1 MRVLGF
7 IGLVF
12 FFVSACKETGNIY
25 VSSQLIPITDTISPK
40 TNIDSIISPYRTAM
54 DEQMSKVLGYAAC
67 DHQKERPEGNL
78 GNLVADLV
86 FENALIDFKDSSGV
100 RIITLLNHGG
110 LRAPINK
117 GEIQLRNVYEL
128 MPFDNEIV
136 YLKLRAEKFSEIYSY
151 LKVSGGEPFSGF
163 SNADSLSII
172 DFWVVTSDYLADG
185 GDRMNFFL
193 EPLAYHRTGRLL
205 RDEIINY
212 ISQTDTI
219 CVSKD
224 GRWR

>member
-1 MRVLGF
+1 MRVLGL
-7 IGLVF
+7 IGLILL
-12 FFVSACKETGNIY
+12 FVSSCKETNNLY
-25 VSSQLIPITDTISPK
+25 VSSQLIPITDTITTQSSV
-40 TNIDSIISPYRTAM
+40 DSLILPYRKSM
-54 DEQMSKVLGYAAC
+54 DEQMSKILGYAAC
-67 DHQKERPEGNL
+67 DHYKERPVGNL

-86 FENALIDFKDSSGV
+86 LENALIDFKDSSDIY
-100 RIITLLNHGG
+100 IITLLNHGG

-136 YLKLRAEKFSEIYSY
+136 YLKLQSEKFSEIYSY
-151 LKVSGGEPFSGF
+151 LKLSGGEPLSGF
-163 SNADSLSII
+163 SFKDSVLTT

-185 GDRMNFFL
+185 GDRMNFFF
-193 EPLAYHRTGRLL
+193 EPLVYYRTGRLL

-212 ISQTDTI
+212 ISESDTI

-224 GRWR
+224 SRWR